1 MSRLNPEAEPFQP
14 KTRKQGKGKTDEVNV
29 EVGNSSSAVRNE
41 GYGNSNIN
49 GNKNEIGTSE
59 ITNMGPSYV
68 ILDHGKGEATDG
80 NSNVWTGELGSEAII
95 NHYNDIRDLGIQTID
110 GRLVRKFETL
120 HTW

>member
-14 KTRKQGKGKTDEVNV
+14 KARKHGKGKTDEVKV
-29 EVGNSSSAVRNE
+29 EVGKGSPAVRNE

-59 ITNMGPSYV
+59 ITNLGPSYV

-80 NSNVWTGELGSEAII
+80 NGNVWTGELGSEAFI
-95 NHYNDIRDLGIQTID
+95 NHNDIRDLGIQKID

>member
-14 KTRKQGKGKTDEVNV
+14 KARKQGKGKTDEVNV
-29 EVGNSSSAVRNE
+29 EVGNGSPAVRNE

-59 ITNMGPSYV
+59 ITNLGPSYV

-80 NSNVWTGELGSEAII
+80 NGNVWTGELGSEAFI
-95 NHYNDIRDLGIQTID
+95 NHNDIRDLGIQKID